1 MPIQDLL
8 PILVPGILI
17 QFLVQAYF
25 IRHCVT
31 NKRLSLRRK
40 IGYTLSIALFNIP
53 AAAVYLLLTRERT
66 DRRDLDLIGPSPGD
80 QVQQGIFVLLLVTY
94 EIFSLRL
101 IVDNQSSQKPPWLM
115 GMIGICFV
123 SLILDGL
130 LIRQNRWISW
140 LLIGMQIASISLVVF
155 GDNGQYAQFMV
166 LVVLAGLLN
175 RHPQKMALGAVGVL
189 FATSLVAVIF
199 KEYERTGGIGSE
211 VFISIIY
218 VYLLTFALI
227 FALFYSLK
235 KQLLAN
241 HRLTVAMQTLRDQQ
255 EQLELMSVLAERN
268 SIVGKIHDTV
278 GHTLTT
284 AVLALEEGTQLLEKD
299 PVSAAKKIELART
312 QVKRGLQDLR
322 DSIRTIQSGP
332 IRTFDEQ
339 LDQLAENLRKTT
351 NLEVT
356 LVLESKADLLPIQQ
370 QVLLQAIR
378 ELATNSLKHGQG
390 RSFDILVQADRENL
404 RVTVSDDG
412 KGTDRVQAGFGLN
425 HLREQVET
433 LGGSVQF
440 TSAAGD
446 GFTTLIVLPVGRAKT
461 EDPHVPH

>member
-1 MPIQDLL
+1 MNP
-8 PILVPGILI
+8 
-17 QFLVQAYF
+17 
-25 IRHCVT
+25 
-31 NKRLSLRRK
+31 RLSLRRK

-53 AAAVYLLLTRERT
+53 AAAVYLLLTRERAA
-66 DRRDLDLIGPSPGD
+66 RHGLDVIGPSPGD

-115 GMIGICFV
+115 WMIGICFV

-140 LLIGMQIASISLVVF
+140 LLIGMQVASISLVVF

-175 RHPQKMALGAVGVL
+175 RHPQKMALGSVGVL

-241 HRLTVAMQTLRDQQ
+241 HRLTATMQTLRDQQ
-255 EQLELMSVLAERN
+255 KQLEQMSALAERN

-299 PVSAAKKIELART
+299 PDSAVKKIDLART

-332 IRTFDEQ
+332 IQPFEEQ
-339 LDQLAENLRKTT
+339 LNQLTDNLRRTT

-356 LVLESKADLLPIQQ
+356 VVTESKADLLPIQQ

-390 RSFDILVQADRENL
+390 RCFDILVQADQRHV

-412 KGTDRVQAGFGLN
+412 KGTDHVLAGFGLN
-425 HLREQVET
+425 HVREQVET
-433 LGGSVQF
+433 LGGSVHF
-440 TSAAGD
+440 TSAAGE
-446 GFTTLIVLPVGRAKT
+446 GFTTLIVLPVGRTEA